1 MASILT
7 TKEHHRE
14 LAIAS
19 DRFARSPGPVEVK
32 RAEKVLI
39 CTKMEHKSNPIDAMS
54 FLLGK
59 RLLFFFDP
67 EERRGEIEKKRA
79 DQFG

>member
-14 LAIAS
+14 LAI
-19 DRFARSPGPVEVK
+19 ARSPGPVEVK

-54 FLLGK
+54 FLRQKASLVLRKEGV
-59 RLLFFFDP
+59 
-67 EERRGEIEKKRA
+67 KKMRETS
-79 DQFG
+79 